1 MVICAMI
8 MSWYVTLLNRTGM
21 IIMVNYQDNLI
32 AIYLTGLEAIEKQ
45 ETSLTEKFGVLMG

>member
-1 MVICAMI
+1 
-8 MSWYVTLLNRTGM
+8 M